1 MADFLFV
8 EEYGEIFRDNQ
19 GNAVQGTGPVIATHK
34 IPLGEASVPTT
45 VPFDDRTRWIQ
56 VHADDDCY
64 FNVGQSGVVAD
75 PTDRMLR
82 CGHYRALDVTNSRRT
97 HIAVLRRTD

>member
-34 IPLGEASVPTT
+34 IPLQTSSQRTT
-45 VPFDDRTRWIQ
+45 VAFDDRTRWIQ
-56 VHADDDCY
+56 VHADDDAY
-64 FNVGQSGVVAD
+64 FNVGEDTVVAD
-75 PTDRMLR
+75 DSDRMLR
-82 CGHYRALDVTNSRRT
+82 CGHYRALDVTNSKRT
-97 HIAVLRRTD
+97 HIAVIKRTD